1 MSIIC
6 KSLIAVASAL
16 TLAGAVQAQTSGAT
30 TSQSEMNRGVPGVD
44 VDAGRNARGA
54 VDVNRA
60 SGERARGV
68 PGVDVDTGRNAR
80 GAVDVDVGR
89 STRDGADADR
99 TVGRGT
105 RDGAGADRTVGR
117 GTRDGVDADR
127 TRMPRADRN

>member
-16 TLAGAVQAQTSGAT
+16 TLAGAVQAQASGAT

-68 PGVDVDTGRNAR
+68 PGVDADTGRNAR

-89 STRDGADADR
+89 STRD
-99 TVGRGT
+99 
-105 RDGAGADRTVGR
+105 ADRTVGR